1 MSQEMLQ
8 KAVLTIDCA
17 KKGKNTVSNVT
28 DNQKKSCNQ
37 SAKRA
42 LEQGGNNIAA
52 QKELH
57 NGAEITVQYNPATI
71 KYRASV
77 TENNNIKYENQGDKS
92 YQIASATGEN
102 SVEMSFTL
110 VFHSRFSGDTSVQ
123 EQMECIFEMI
133 RQSPTRHVEFQWAKI
148 HMEGRLVSF
157 SGEYDMFDTAGIP
170 ISGHMDM
177 TIENATKVEK
187 TNKL

>member
-1 MSQEMLQ
+1 MLQ

-123 EQMECIFEMI
+123 E
-133 RQSPTRHVEFQWAKI
+133 H
-148 HMEGRLVSF
+148 
-157 SGEYDMFDTAGIP
+157 DMFDTAGIP